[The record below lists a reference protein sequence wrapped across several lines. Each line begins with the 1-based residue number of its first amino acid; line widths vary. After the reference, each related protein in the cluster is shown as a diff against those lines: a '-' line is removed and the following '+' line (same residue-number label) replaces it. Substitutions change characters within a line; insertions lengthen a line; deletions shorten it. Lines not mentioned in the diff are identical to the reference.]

1 MAFAAFGPGILI
13 ATRTDLT
20 TPIAI
25 NVGFVQEFSID
36 LAGNTKELYGQNQY
50 PLVAARSTIKATG
63 KFKSAEISG
72 LAWNAAFFGQP
83 TPSPSGFTS
92 GAITWNIDSTYSIG
106 STSALTT
113 TVLNSSLFDADL
125 GVFYSTQNLP
135 MQRVA
140 AGSEAA
146 GKYSV
151 SAIGVYTFN
160 ASDTLKQIKIT
171 YTTTNASTS
180 VQSLIVTNQPI
191 GFTPT
196 FQLDYYTSLNQP
208 TAKAFAV
215 RVYQSIASKI
225 GLAFKLEDFMMPE
238 FEFSLFAN
246 SSNQVLGMYLPD
258 IS

>member
-20 TPIAI
+20 TPVAI
-25 NVGFVQEFSID
+25 NVGFVQEFSLD

-63 KFKSAEISG
+63 KFKNAEISG
-72 LAWNAAFFGQP
+72 LAWNNAFFGQP
-83 TPSPSGFTS
+83 TPSPNGFTS
-92 GAITWNIDSTYSIG
+92 GGLTWNIDSTYSIG
-106 STSALTT
+106 STTALTT

-125 GVFYSTQNLP
+125 GVFYSTKNLP

-140 AGSEAA
+140 AGAEAA

-151 SAIGVYTFN
+151 SAVGVYTFN
-160 ASDTLKQIKIT
+160 ASDTLLQIKIT
-171 YTTTNASTS
+171 YTTTNSAATA
-180 VQSLIVTNQPI
+180 QSLIITNQPI

-208 TAKAFAV
+208 AAKPFAI
-215 RVYQSIASKI
+215 RVYSCIASKL

-238 FEFSLFAN
+238 FEFSFFAN
-246 SSNQVLGMYLPD
+246 SSNQIMDMILPD